1 VLLDFCH
8 AISIDNLSLFFRRW
22 ESKTMSSS
30 VIKRR
35 CSSAVARFR
44 DLICRALDTALV
56 DDDAAIRV
64 LSHNIDANGTGI

>member
-1 VLLDFCH
+1 
-8 AISIDNLSLFFRRW
+8 
-22 ESKTMSSS
+22 MSSS

-44 DLICRALDTALV
+44 DLIYRALDTALV